1 MGDSYFRDLE
11 DENIDDPLDPGL
23 NDSTYTRSAN
33 EFCHGRR
40 EELKEILRLMDERV
54 EKIKE
59 GHELDKDFFKRKE
72 QLEREFE
79 DLDD

>member
-1 MGDSYFRDLE
+1 MGDSYFDDLE
-11 DENIDDPLDPGL
+11 DENINDPLDAGL

-40 EELKEILRLMDERV
+40 EELKEILMLMNERV

-72 QLEREFE
+72 QLERELE
-79 DLDD
+79 DLYD